1 MDFTAPSF
9 SLGSEFDE
17 PEEAVGYTAP
27 DAPSFSL
34 GIDFEGDGDESHL
47 TDAGNGGEEQKRYEA
62 PDAPSFSVG
71 IDSDSDGGE
80 ERRREEQRR
89 SYEAPDAPS
98 FSLGIDSDGDG
109 GDEPHLTNGGHREEQ
124 QRRYEAPDAPS
135 FSLGIDFGDGD
146 DEPRLPNASRQAPR
160 YEAPDAPSF
169 SLGFDDDEDDVLIGG
184 SRHELGT
191 VEEEDDDFVLADGQQ
206 QQQRRHET
214 VVPDPAPPP
223 PEMNRFKRLRRGPA
237 PPSQA
242 PTPPPHRTPAP
253 ATMEASPVVSSKAV
267 LGDIGSFEDEIEDF
281 TDEER
286 FMRDVPPSV
295 GSCITS
301 SSSRFSHAS
310 NSKFSLMNH
319 GVLMSQST
327 SKSKKF
333 AQTPNY
339 SASKSMEESS
349 TKKLLPKTALS
360 PMRKI
365 HLLDSDSDSDDN
377 KEMPG
382 LQQNC
387 KSKVSTVQ
395 HKGKAEMN
403 DSWVTPALDEFCNE
417 YFKSVEDSRP
427 SQQKEGNSFCGPKVI
442 RSNYSVSETGGH
454 FPHQSTPSGAVLED
468 NQTDSHP
475 PAMHYFFH
483 HDQLVRDLVRQ
494 RLKHFVPVG
503 VDSRGN
509 EQDGTQ
515 NLQYRSQTGRCAA
528 ENDRWVT
535 PNKRMPVATQV
546 GRRRVNPAGMSGSGH
561 WLTGDDGKKVYISK
575 DGQELT
581 GRVAY
586 RQYQRESGKGFRQSK
601 KKSSAGTRAKKAT
614 TKAKQEKTR
623 AKRKR

>member
-71 IDSDSDGGE
+71 IDSGSDGGE

-146 DEPRLPNASRQAPR
+146 DEPASPTKAAKLRATRRPMH
-160 YEAPDAPSF
+160 PPSP
-169 SLGFDDDEDDVLIGG
+169 S
-184 SRHELGT
+184 
-191 VEEEDDDFVLADGQQ
+191 
-206 QQQRRHET
+206 
-214 VVPDPAPPP
+214 
-223 PEMNRFKRLRRGPA
+223 EMNRFKRLRRGPA

-403 DSWVTPALDEFCNE
+403 DSWATPALDEFCNE

-614 TKAKQEKTR
+614 TKALLLFYTSCSWFSHSTNAGTQGLGALKLFT
-623 AKRKR
+623 AG

>member
-1 MDFTAPSF
+1 MWYICLQLANLYILRNFLHFLVWIVEHVTT
-9 SLGSEFDE
+9 SL
-17 PEEAVGYTAP
+17 
-27 DAPSFSL
+27 
-34 GIDFEGDGDESHL
+34 
-47 TDAGNGGEEQKRYEA
+47 
-62 PDAPSFSVG
+62 
-71 IDSDSDGGE
+71 
-80 ERRREEQRR
+80 
-89 SYEAPDAPS
+89 
-98 FSLGIDSDGDG
+98 
-109 GDEPHLTNGGHREEQ
+109 
-124 QRRYEAPDAPS
+124 
-135 FSLGIDFGDGD
+135 
-146 DEPRLPNASRQAPR
+146 
-160 YEAPDAPSF
+160 
-169 SLGFDDDEDDVLIGG
+169 
-184 SRHELGT
+184 
-191 VEEEDDDFVLADGQQ
+191 LA
-206 QQQRRHET
+206 
-214 VVPDPAPPP
+214 
-223 PEMNRFKRLRRGPA
+223 
-237 PPSQA
+237 
-242 PTPPPHRTPAP
+242 
-253 ATMEASPVVSSKAV
+253 
-267 LGDIGSFEDEIEDF
+267 
-281 TDEER
+281 
-286 FMRDVPPSV
+286 DVPPSV

-319 GVLMSQST
+319 GVLMSQAT

-403 DSWVTPALDEFCNE
+403 DSWATPALDEFCNE

-515 NLQYRSQTGRCAA
+515 NLQYR
-528 ENDRWVT
+528 
-535 PNKRMPVATQV
+535 
-546 GRRRVNPAGMSGSGH
+546 
-561 WLTGDDGKKVYISK
+561 
-575 DGQELT
+575 
-581 GRVAY
+581 
-586 RQYQRESGKGFRQSK
+586 
-601 KKSSAGTRAKKAT
+601 
-614 TKAKQEKTR
+614 
-623 AKRKR
+623 